1 MASSQQKKAFQL
13 RLSPEML
20 QALEVWARDELRS
33 VNGQIEYVLQQ
44 ALIQQKRFR
53 QRPQHRVTG
62 NWIEQLF
69 TNSHYGMMKICFIQ
83 K

>member
-62 NWIEQLF
+62 N
-69 TNSHYGMMKICFIQ
+69 
-83 K
+83 